1 MWSCFKPK
9 RRCLSASER
18 CCRGKGLPFYGDK
31 LLVAEAGV
39 PSHVARGYLL
49 RLRLQTVLMGI
60 RLVDLV

>member
-1 MWSCFKPK
+1 MWNCFKPK

-18 CCRGKGLPFYGDK
+18 CGRGEGLLCYDDMP
-31 LLVAEAGV
+31 LMTETS
-39 PSHVARGYLL
+39 PVARGYLL

>member
-9 RRCLSASER
+9 HHYLSASER
-18 CCRGKGLPFYGDK
+18 CGRGENLLRYDDK
-31 LLVAEAGV
+31 WLVAETS
-39 PSHVARGYLL
+39 PVARGYLL

>member
-1 MWSCFKPK
+1 M
-9 RRCLSASER
+9 
-18 CCRGKGLPFYGDK
+18 PFYGDK